1 MSVADNFDYS
11 IGTLNRKNTMYLSVI
26 NSQDAVSRTIKK
38 LYTQRDWSTNLY
50 NLGVSLIVEYKKHNM
65 VTLERKNNEGLQSIT

>member
-26 NSQDAVSRTIKK
+26 NSQDAVSRPIKK
-38 LYTQRDWSTNLY
+38 LYTQRDWSSNLF
-50 NLGVSLIVEYKKHNM
+50 NLDIENSQPKKYGIF
-65 VTLERKNNEGLQSIT
+65 K